1 MASAAELQWWNR
13 FADVMAR
20 QWNLTPTMNRAIRTE
35 YERDYEEFLFQPGG
49 SLLDVGCG
57 TGVRT
62 HGLARRGMQVDGI
75 DFSASQLELARDL
88 ARRERIETMQFFRR
102 DLVNDP
108 WAGRRPVYDA
118 AFVCALL
125 HHLAYEEVD
134 RVFERLAESVRP
146 GGRVY
151 LYEPL
156 VVRRRS
162 AFKAAGFWMLDF
174 AWRAALGLWMRA
186 GRRFGWFDPAF
197 QQALCEGYTGT
208 SPDEHAIVYDRLA
221 HAAEREFR
229 VLAVRPFHQYSL
241 AFAMS
246 AMLLTEQSRQ
256 RVERFAGVVYALEQR
271 LFRLGMWENA
281 GLEKRWI
288 LCAVKLERRAA

>member
-1 MASAAELQWWNR
+1 MASLAELQWWDR

-20 QWNLTPTMNRAIRTE
+20 QWNLTPAMNQAIRSE
-35 YERDYEEFLFQPGG
+35 YERDYEEFLFQPAG

-62 HGLARRGMQVDGI
+62 HGLARRGMEVDGI
-75 DFSASQLELARDL
+75 DFSAGQLELARQL
-88 ARRERIETMQFFRR
+88 ARREGIHSMHFFQR
-102 DLVNDP
+102 DIVNDA
-108 WAGRRPVYDA
+108 WAGRRTVYDA

-125 HHLAYEEVD
+125 HHLTYDELD
-134 RVFERLAESVRP
+134 RIFQRLAVSVRP

-156 VVRRRS
+156 VRPRQS
-162 AFKAAGFWMLDF
+162 ALKAAAFWGIDF
-174 AWRAALGLWMRA
+174 AWRAALGVWMRA

-197 QQALCEGYTGT
+197 HRAMREGYTGT
-208 SPDEHAIVYDRLA
+208 SPDEHAIVYDRLLK
-221 HAAEREFR
+221 AAAGAFE
-229 VLAVRPFHQYSL
+229 LLDVRPLHQYSL

-246 AMLLTEQSRQ
+246 AMLLDEAR
-256 RVERFAGVVYALEQR
+256 RKPLERLTGALYAAEQR
-271 LFRLGMWENA
+271 LFRWGMWENA

-288 LCAVKLERRAA
+288 LCAVKLRRRGS

>member
-1 MASAAELQWWNR
+1 LASVAELRWWDR

-20 QWNLTPTMNRAIRTE
+20 QWNLTPAMNRAIRSE
-35 YERDYEEFLFQPGG
+35 YERDYEEFLVQPGG

-57 TGVRT
+57 TGART
-62 HGLARRGMQVDGI
+62 QGLARRGMEVDGI

-88 ARRERIETMQFFRR
+88 AWREGIHTTRFFQR
-102 DLVNDP
+102 DIVNDA

-125 HHLAYEEVD
+125 HHLTYDELD
-134 RVFERLAESVRP
+134 RVFQQLAASVRP

-156 VVRRRS
+156 VMRRRS
-162 AFKAAGFWMLDF
+162 VLKGAAFWGLDF
-174 AWRAALGLWMRA
+174 AWRAALGVWMRA
-186 GRRFGWFDPAF
+186 GRRLGWFDPAF
-197 QQALCEGYTGT
+197 QRAMREGYTGT
-208 SPDEHAIVYDRLA
+208 SPDEHAIEYERLLQ
-221 HAAEREFR
+221 AAGGAFDVVE
-229 VLAVRPFHQYSL
+229 VRPFHQYSI
-241 AFAMS
+241 AFGMT
-246 AMLLTEQSRQ
+246 AMLLSDAR
-256 RVERFAGVVYALEQR
+256 RKPFERLAGAIYRAEQR

-288 LCAVKLERRAA
+288 LCAVKLRRRND